1 MLSYAVTVTHNPP
14 RPAPSAA
21 THKSHP
27 VTRPF
32 ASPISNFLIA
42 NPRLEFPPTHTRQT
56 PLTFSNRE
64 YIAVFQVLPSRRH
77 TKNRP
82 RPLHRVTPRL
92 PTRNAGMLAGSFP
105 ISCPTTHLPAVPKA
119 QRGGSL
125 LTNHK
130 SPVTDHDFLIGTPR
144 LEFLATATKQSSD
157 TISNRDTS
165 AVFFHNPISCATRTT
180 STLAPSHPKIS
191 PPPTPV
197 LDFPRQSCSE
207 EIFSCATAIRWN
219 FGLCATI
226 PREPRQ
232 ARKGATV
239 TGQLRVPRI
248 TRSSSLAPAF
258 FRITTYESQ
267 ITSHGLQ

>member
-105 ISCPTTHLPAVPKA
+105 ISC
-119 QRGGSL
+119 
-125 LTNHK
+125 
-130 SPVTDHDFLIGTPR
+130 
-144 LEFLATATKQSSD
+144 
-157 TISNRDTS
+157 
-165 AVFFHNPISCATRTT
+165 
-180 STLAPSHPKIS
+180 
-191 PPPTPV
+191 
-197 LDFPRQSCSE
+197 
-207 EIFSCATAIRWN
+207 
-219 FGLCATI
+219 
-226 PREPRQ
+226 
-232 ARKGATV
+232 
-239 TGQLRVPRI
+239 
-248 TRSSSLAPAF
+248 
-258 FRITTYESQ
+258 
-267 ITSHGLQ
+267 